1 MLEHKM
7 MGEEMRPSGRM
18 KSHPIFTLF
27 QVLVLATLVVGTSGC
42 MLLLGAGA
50 GVGGTAYYM
59 GKLEE
64 EVSGSVS
71 KVRRATVAGLKNLDM
86 PVIRDQG
93 DKLAAVVKSITADE
107 KEVWININSLD
118 ASRCKISIRVGYL
131 GDEARSR
138 RILRA
143 IRSQV

>member
-1 MLEHKM
+1 
-7 MGEEMRPSGRM
+7 MRPSGRM

-64 EVSGSVS
+64 EVNGSVS
-71 KVRRATVAGLKNLDM
+71 KVRHATLAGLKNLSM

-93 DKLAAVVKSITADE
+93 DKLSTVVKSITADE
-107 KEVWININSLD
+107 KEVWIHIESLTT
-118 ASRCKISIRVGYL
+118 SRSKISIRVGYL
-131 GDEARSR
+131 GDEARSQ
-138 RILRA
+138 RILQA
-143 IRSQV
+143 IRGRV